1 MQRWRLQ
8 EKVAINKE
16 VLVAVSNSALLSGDG
31 KFGMLKMWIDGVQRA
46 GVKNFLII
54 AIDKNVGA
62 CIGMVR
68 APWEGLAHRVALQEG
83 LLHAQA

>member
-1 MQRWRLQ
+1 MHEATRDALPPMQ

-54 AIDKNVGA
+54 AIDKTVSACDSGCYAGGA
-62 CIGMVR
+62 
-68 APWEGLAHRVALQEG
+68 AGLCT
-83 LLHAQA
+83 